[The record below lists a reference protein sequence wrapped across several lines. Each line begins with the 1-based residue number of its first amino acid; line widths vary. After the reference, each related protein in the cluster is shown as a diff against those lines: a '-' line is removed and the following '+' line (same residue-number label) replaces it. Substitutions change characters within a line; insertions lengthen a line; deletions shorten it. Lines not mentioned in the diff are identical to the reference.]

1 MIAKSKINAIDNEK
15 EKKNKFNDLF
25 SKNKLDIS
33 NLSVSKGKK
42 ELQFGDFAQSTM
54 KDRNKSMKNSVFRD
68 DQSFIKQI
76 DRSFNSDLEEICFYR
91 ITFPTLKNLF
101 FKPIVT
107 LELVRRNSV

>member
-42 ELQFGDFAQSTM
+42 EL
-54 KDRNKSMKNSVFRD
+54 
-68 DQSFIKQI
+68 
-76 DRSFNSDLEEICFYR
+76 
-91 ITFPTLKNLF
+91 
-101 FKPIVT
+101 
-107 LELVRRNSV
+107 